1 MAFEKK
7 TWADRV
13 AEFINRR
20 ILTKED
26 GSTELVTVAR
36 SEGTI
41 SVEGDAFNAE
51 TMNDLEQ
58 RIADEF
64 DSLNNDLEEANSN
77 LKEVNESLSK
87 KAPSD
92 HSSDTTMY
100 GGAST
105 SEYGHVRLC
114 NDYTLTEAAKP
125 QIPLVPSQ
133 RAIFNLYTNFTSK
146 ISDKSKIIVEAR
158 TLTGNGGDWILVSN
172 SNKKLIS
179 AQTVRDDTSFY
190 VTGINKQSATGLYTL
205 IFNENIEKDSK
216 ILVWLTWID

>member
-58 RIADEF
+58 RIANGFEYIDDEF
-64 DSLNNDLEEANSN
+64 NSLFNSDY
-77 LKEVNESLSK
+77 K
-87 KAPSD
+87 KA
-92 HSSDTTMY
+92 SDTTSLSHCPAMY
-100 GGAST
+100 TKRSGWVHVVYTGNPVKMLSANEWT
-105 SEYGHVRLC
+105 VVTKLPEGYRPVCNIPFVWNYGT
-114 NDYTLTEAAKP
+114 YTF
-125 QIPLVPSQ
+125 IGYV
-133 RAIFNLYTNFTSK
+133 YTNGN
-146 ISDKSKIIVEAR
+146 IVVYPTELIAS
-158 TLTGNGGDWILVSN
+158 NYQVVFSVSYPV
-172 SNKKLIS
+172 
-179 AQTVRDDTSFY
+179 A
-190 VTGINKQSATGLYTL
+190 
-205 IFNENIEKDSK
+205 
-216 ILVWLTWID
+216 